1 MDYTINTH
9 DEFVQRVDE
18 YLTLMKQA
26 KYEKLK
32 PHSERWK
39 FEYHYG
45 KVKDSI
51 IRYCK
56 DYKYGK
62 ENQTLPPQD

>member
-9 DEFVQRVDE
+9 DEFVKRVDE
-18 YLTLMKQA
+18 YLFLMKQA
-26 KYEKLK
+26 KYEKQK
-32 PHSERWK
+32 PFSEQDK
-39 FEYHYG
+39 FLSHYG

-51 IRYCK
+51 IRYVK

-62 ENQTLPPQD
+62 TNQTQPPQN

>member
-32 PHSERWK
+32 PFCEQAH
-39 FEYHYG
+39 FNYHYG

-56 DYKYGK
+56 NYKYGK
-62 ENQTLPPQD
+62 ENQAQPPQD